1 MTPEGRRRFREKCDK
16 KPYQPPPLKHRG
28 LIRTGGFK
36 GNVPRTPFPPMPRQ
50 PHVPKRL
57 ITA

>member
-1 MTPEGRRRFREKCDK
+1 MTPEERRKFRKEYDK
-16 KPYQPPPLKHRG
+16 KPYQPPPLKRQG
-28 LIRTGGFK
+28 PIRTGGFK
-36 GNVPRTPFPPMPRQ
+36 GNVPRPQILPIPRQ